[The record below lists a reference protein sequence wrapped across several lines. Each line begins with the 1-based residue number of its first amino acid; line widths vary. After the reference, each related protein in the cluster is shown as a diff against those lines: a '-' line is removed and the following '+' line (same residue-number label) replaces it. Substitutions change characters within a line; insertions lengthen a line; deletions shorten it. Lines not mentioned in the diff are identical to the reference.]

1 MCKPLGAG
9 VSSFRYCPSGRPRAF
24 LKDYSA
30 SNAEGVAG
38 PAQTPRIAKFQWE
51 AIQTGKGKSYM
62 CNPIVQ
68 QFLEGSE
75 LQGSELDAP
84 ASGKRLRVD
93 LAGLSGLLP
102 NKCGRKVGYR
112 KQQRPGDAA
121 DASAGSAAGAG
132 WDRWLVG
139 YVCMLEHEVFVCWST
154 RRLSG
159 IISRKQRAE

>member
-1 MCKPLGAG
+1 
-9 VSSFRYCPSGRPRAF
+9 
-24 LKDYSA
+24 
-30 SNAEGVAG
+30 
-38 PAQTPRIAKFQWE
+38 
-51 AIQTGKGKSYM
+51 M

-102 NKCGRKVGYR
+102 NKCGQKVGYR

-132 WDRWLVG
+132 WDSWICLYVG
-139 YVCMLEHEVFVCWST
+139 ARGGCLE
-154 RRLSG
+154 
-159 IISRKQRAE
+159 

>member
-1 MCKPLGAG
+1 MCRPSGAG
-9 VSSFRYCPSGRPRAF
+9 RSSFWYHASGRPSAF
-24 LKDYSA
+24 IKNTRRVTLEAWLNST
-30 SNAEGVAG
+30 
-38 PAQTPRIAKFQWE
+38 QTPQIAKFRWE
-51 AIQTGKGKSYM
+51 AIQTGKGKSYLR
-62 CNPIVQ
+62 NPIVQ

-75 LQGSELDAP
+75 LQESELDA
-84 ASGKRLRVD
+84 STNGKRLRVD

-139 YVCMLEHEVFVCWST
+139 YVCMLEHEEAVWNHFPQAAYVH
-154 RRLSG
+154 LL
-159 IISRKQRAE
+159 AE